1 MKTMCVLLCTILAT
15 AGLSLLSFPTT
26 ARAADED
33 QGDRAPV
40 QRLERLEKQVHELAE
55 REEHAN
61 QRPGPMMQTPR
72 GPKNPQEMMPFDGR
86 RPFKYPHRWHY
97 PGVCILGTLLVV
109 MVIVHILLAIWVFG
123 DIRKRGEG
131 SGIFIVLALLIGA
144 IGAAL
149 YLLARIGDR
158 KAT

>member
-1 MKTMCVLLCTILAT
+1 MKTMRVLLCTVFAI
-15 AGLSLLSFPTT
+15 AGLSLLGLPTT

-33 QGDRAPV
+33 QGDQALV
-40 QRLERLEKQVHELAE
+40 QRLERLEKQVHQLAE
-55 REEHAN
+55 REEPAN
-61 QRPGPMMQTPR
+61 QRPGPMMQAPR
-72 GPKNPQEMMPFDGR
+72 GPMNPQDMRPFDGR
-86 RPFKYPHRWHY
+86 RPYKYPYRWHY
-97 PGVCILGTLLVV
+97 PGVCIFGTLLIVLA
-109 MVIVHILLAIWVFG
+109 IVHILLAIWVFG

-158 KAT
+158 KTT